1 MTVKPGIVTLRIP
14 GPEHRARAREIVEA
28 TGLFRPEEVEIAEE
42 VFESAALAPGTD
54 YTPLGAFDEEGNLLG
69 FACYGPTPCTV
80 GTWDLYWIAVDPGA
94 HRQGV
99 GRKLAQWTEQR
110 IAGEGGRLIVAET
123 SSRGDYDPTRAFYEA
138 LNYEVAAR
146 VPDFYAPND
155 DLVVYIKRLGPP
167 REIAND

>member
-1 MTVKPGIVTLRIP
+1 MTAKPGSISLRVP
-14 GPEHRARAREIVEA
+14 GVQHRARVQEIVEA
-28 TGLFRPEEVEIAEE
+28 TGLFRPEEVEIALE

-54 YTPLGAFDEEGNLLG
+54 YTPVGAFDEEGNLLG

-94 HRQGV
+94 YRQGI
-99 GRKLAQWTEQR
+99 GRKLADVVEQR

-123 SSRGDYDPTRAFYEA
+123 SSRADYDPTRAFYEA
-138 LNYEVAAR
+138 LDYQVAAR
-146 VPDFYAPND
+146 VSGFYAPDD
-155 DLVVYIKRLGPP
+155 DLIVYTKRLGPP